1 MLQYRQCKIDYRKD
15 NKKEIQKKLAAKLHI
30 RPEEITDLQ
39 IVKKSIDARKKPDIF
54 CNYTVAFSAKS
65 EGEILKHNR
74 KNANLSK
81 YEAEHSLAEEIPGLQ
96 VKEPEKRIVIVG
108 AGPAGLLCAYF
119 LAFCGYKPI
128 LIERGGPM
136 MERMQKV
143 AHFWKSGELDPQ
155 TNVSFGEGG
164 AGTFS
169 DGKLN
174 TGVKDKTGKR
184 KFILDTFIAH
194 GAPEEIRYQA
204 KPHIGTDKLRGV
216 IQSMREE
223 MEELGVTYYFHTQFM
238 EIKKAN
244 GKVEG
249 VVVKDESGQQKEI
262 PCDACV
268 LAIGHSARDTF
279 QALKEQNIP
288 MEAKPFA
295 VGVRVE
301 HRQDTINLS
310 QYGTLDDRLP
320 VADYKLTGRTSDD
333 RGVYSFCMC
342 PGGYVVNASSEP
354 GFTVVNGMS
363 NHGRDSENANS
374 AIVVS
379 VTPEDYPGDDVL
391 AGVEFQRALEKKTF
405 ELGRGK
411 IPVQRLEDFCTNR
424 KTEEFGKVH
433 PCTKGEVVKE
443 NLKNILPPAISNGI
457 MEGMKQFG
465 RKIKGFDDGDTLLL
479 GTETRTSSPVRILRE
494 DTFMSPV
501 CKGLYPCGEGA
512 GYAGGIMSAA
522 MDGLRVALAIARERK
537 E

>member
-39 IVKKSIDARKKPDIF
+39 IVKKSIDARKKLDIF

-65 EGEILKHNR
+65 EDEILKHNR

-238 EIKKAN
+238 EIEKAN

-320 VADYKLTGRTSDD
+320 AADYKLTGRTSDD

-501 CKGLYPCGEGA
+501 CEGLYPCGEGA

>member
-54 CNYTVAFSAKS
+54 CNYTVAFSVKS

-96 VKEPEKRIVIVG
+96 VKETEKRIVIVG

-119 LAFCGYKPI
+119 LASCGYKPI

-204 KPHIGTDKLRGV
+204 
-216 IQSMREE
+216 
-223 MEELGVTYYFHTQFM
+223 
-238 EIKKAN
+238 
-244 GKVEG
+244 
-249 VVVKDESGQQKEI
+249 
-262 PCDACV
+262 
-268 LAIGHSARDTF
+268 
-279 QALKEQNIP
+279 
-288 MEAKPFA
+288 
-295 VGVRVE
+295 
-301 HRQDTINLS
+301 
-310 QYGTLDDRLP
+310 
-320 VADYKLTGRTSDD
+320 
-333 RGVYSFCMC
+333 
-342 PGGYVVNASSEP
+342 
-354 GFTVVNGMS
+354 
-363 NHGRDSENANS
+363 
-374 AIVVS
+374 
-379 VTPEDYPGDDVL
+379 
-391 AGVEFQRALEKKTF
+391 
-405 ELGRGK
+405 
-411 IPVQRLEDFCTNR
+411 
-424 KTEEFGKVH
+424 
-433 PCTKGEVVKE
+433 
-443 NLKNILPPAISNGI
+443 
-457 MEGMKQFG
+457 
-465 RKIKGFDDGDTLLL
+465 
-479 GTETRTSSPVRILRE
+479 
-494 DTFMSPV
+494 
-501 CKGLYPCGEGA
+501 
-512 GYAGGIMSAA
+512 
-522 MDGLRVALAIARERK
+522 
-537 E
+537 